1 MKITK
6 PWNASLKLTAEKG
19 TVATRHEK
27 IFVAGSADNLGLG
40 YMEKVME
47 LIEVARNN
55 GGRCEIIGMLKEL
68 VPTFEWDGEV
78 GSRIPPT
85 S

>member
-1 MKITK
+1 M
-6 PWNASLKLTAEKG
+6 
-19 TVATRHEK
+19 
-27 IFVAGSADNLGLG
+27 GLG

-68 VPTFEWDGEV
+68 VPTFEWDGEM
-78 GSRIPPT
+78 
-85 S
+85 